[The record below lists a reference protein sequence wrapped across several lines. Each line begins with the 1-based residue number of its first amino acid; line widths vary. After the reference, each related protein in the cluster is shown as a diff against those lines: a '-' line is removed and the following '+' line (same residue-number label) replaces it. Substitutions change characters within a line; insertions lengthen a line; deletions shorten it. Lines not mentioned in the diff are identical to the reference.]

1 MDFEKPWSTRV
12 LKWVRGSG
20 NHVNAKPGSCIKRA
34 HYFLIQPE
42 LLLLKPFDE
51 E

>member
-20 NHVNAKPGSCIKRA
+20 NHVNANVFKV
-34 HYFLIQPE
+34 YL
-42 LLLLKPFDE
+42 
-51 E
+51 